1 MKMFAAI
8 RPLLVVLV
16 VFAFFLSAC
25 QKKEMEVIEQA
36 GLDMAPVLA
45 QVINPTKGYSGGE
58 ILLVLAPKDTGH
70 VRITRSNVK
79 VLAVWDIS
87 LTWKE
92 PNEKQGNMIESFNY
106 VFDKPADLER
116 HDIKVP
122 TKLGKKIAV
131 SKEAGQLQWFR
142 FSRQQDFFNVEA
154 AFNTDPLT
162 LRKIKYRVLDD
173 GYTIVAE
180 SGSRL
185 TMK

>member
-1 MKMFAAI
+1 MKLFAAI

-16 VFAFFLSAC
+16 VFSLALTAC
-25 QKKEMEVIEQA
+25 QKKEMEVIEQG
-36 GLDMAPVLA
+36 GLDMAPVIA
-45 QVINPTKGYSGGE
+45 QVLNPTVGYSGGE
-58 ILLVLAPKDTGH
+58 ILLVLAPKETGH
-70 VRITRSNVK
+70 VRITRSNVR
-79 VLAVWDIS
+79 VLAVLDIS
-87 LTWKE
+87 RVWKE
-92 PNEKQGNMIESFNY
+92 PNEKQGKEIESFNY
-106 VFDKPADLER
+106 VFDAPADLER
-116 HDIKVP
+116 HDIKMP

-131 SKEAGQLQWFR
+131 SEQAGQLQWFR
-142 FSRQQDFFNVEA
+142 FSRQQNFLNVEA